1 MNRQSQSSRILIIE
15 DEAIVAADLE
25 DRLRNLG
32 YIVVGTAS
40 SGREALDLAAS
51 GKPDIVLSDIMIK
64 GDMDGA
70 QTAVYLRKD
79 FNIPVI
85 FLSAYS
91 SDSVLE
97 RAKISAPFGYLLKP
111 FEERELQI
119 TIEMGLYKHKME
131 QEREDLVKQL
141 QDALAKVRILSGLM
155 PICSYC
161 KKIRDDR
168 GYWGAVETFVSENTD
183 IRFSHGLCPD
193 CARVLYPSLTNDFA
207 AG

>member
-1 MNRQSQSSRILIIE
+1 MNTKIQSARILIIE

-25 DRLRNLG
+25 DRLKNLG
-32 YIVVGTAS
+32 YTVIGTVS
-40 SGREALDLAAS
+40 SGREGLEVAAS
-51 GKPDIVLSDIMIK
+51 EKPDIVLSDIMIQ

-70 QTAVYLRKD
+70 QTAVYLRKNH
-79 FNIPVI
+79 NIPVI

-131 QEREDLVKQL
+131 QEREELVKRL
-141 QDALAKVRILSGLM
+141 QDALAKVKVLSGLM
-155 PICSYC
+155 PICSSC

-168 GYWGAVETFVSENTD
+168 GYWSAVETFVSENSD
-183 IRFSHGLCPD
+183 LRFSHGFCPD
-193 CARVLYPSLTNDFA
+193 CAKAMYPGLT
-207 AG
+207 GSVPE